1 MIDIEADVFDGLYT
15 FLGEKAP
22 EAFLSGDTVRAPSDF
37 PCVTL
42 EEADNYAV
50 VATQDSASNE
60 NHVSVMYEANIYSNR
75 ASERKSECR
84 RIAGLVD
91 QYFAGLGFT
100 RTSMNPIKDSE
111 DRYYR
116 IVLRYTAKVS
126 AGHIIYRR

>member
-1 MIDIEADVFDGLYT
+1 M
-15 FLGEKAP
+15 
-22 EAFLSGDTVRAPSDF
+22 
-37 PCVTL
+37 
-42 EEADNYAV
+42 

-60 NHVSVMYEANIYSNR
+60 NHASVMYEANIYSNR

-100 RTSMNPIKDSE
+100 RTGMNPIKDSE